1 MATKLPDECL
11 LEIFKYI
18 DEQSLYSL
26 LLVNRTW
33 CRISISLL
41 WKKPFKENQ
50 TNEHFKVILPLIS
63 YLDKEIR
70 NSLKIEENNKTKTN
84 NIQEKPTFNY
94 VSFIKELDY
103 TNMCY
108 QAITCLKKLRNNP
121 KDYSIMNDNYLYYGM
136 MQIFEQNS
144 YHVIK
149 HEIENILNVKSTIK
163 QEDSNKFIESIL
175 LIILNNSRIET
186 LILDIFYWRSKDI
199 FNILL
204 KIPEQI
210 GNNGFTGFFLKK
222 FHCKLLV
229 KDIDILYNILK
240 LSNNQIRDLS
250 LSFYDVYN
258 NDNDND
264 NNNNNNNNTEFNSY
278 LDLINLIK
286 SQYYLEKLHINYNS
300 LFIKL
305 ILLELQNNFYSI
317 MKLNLISHNNV
328 EDSGFYFLDDEWSNS
343 LELTFN
349 DLNFVDNLKDFPL
362 LNLKFL
368 KLDWDTLNFNHLQ
381 SQENELHQ
389 SIINLI
395 QYHNIDLNHINLNPL
410 LKFHFRNIFKII

>member
-18 DEQSLYSL
+18 DEKSLYSL

-33 CRISISLL
+33 CRIM
-41 WKKPFKENQ
+41 
-50 TNEHFKVILPLIS
+50 ILPLIS

-229 KDIDILYNILK
+229 KRY
-240 LSNNQIRDLS
+240 
-250 LSFYDVYN
+250 
-258 NDNDND
+258 
-264 NNNNNNNNTEFNSY
+264 
-278 LDLINLIK
+278 
-286 SQYYLEKLHINYNS
+286 
-300 LFIKL
+300 
-305 ILLELQNNFYSI
+305 
-317 MKLNLISHNNV
+317 
-328 EDSGFYFLDDEWSNS
+328 
-343 LELTFN
+343 
-349 DLNFVDNLKDFPL
+349 
-362 LNLKFL
+362 
-368 KLDWDTLNFNHLQ
+368 
-381 SQENELHQ
+381 
-389 SIINLI
+389 
-395 QYHNIDLNHINLNPL
+395 
-410 LKFHFRNIFKII
+410 

>member
-1 MATKLPDECL
+1 MATKLPDEL
-11 LEIFKYI
+11 
-18 DEQSLYSL
+18 
-26 LLVNRTW
+26 
-33 CRISISLL
+33 
-41 WKKPFKENQ
+41 
-50 TNEHFKVILPLIS
+50 ILPLIS

-250 LSFYDVYN
+250 LN
-258 NDNDND
+258 
-264 NNNNNNNNTEFNSY
+264 
-278 LDLINLIK
+278 LINLIK

-395 QYHNIDLNHINLNPL
+395 QYHNIDLKHINLNPL

>member
-18 DEQSLYSL
+18 DEKSLYSL

-33 CRISISLL
+33 CRISIPLL
-41 WKKPFKENQ
+41 WRKPFKEYR

-63 YLDKEIR
+63 YLDKETR
-70 NSLKIEENNKTKTN
+70 KSLKIEENKTN
-84 NIQEKPTFNY
+84 YYIQEKPTFNY
-94 VSFIKELDY
+94 ASFIKELDY

-108 QAITCLKKLRNNP
+108 QAITCLKKLRSNP
-121 KDYSIMNDNYLYYGM
+121 KEYSIMNDNYGMM

-149 HEIENILNVKSTIK
+149 HEIENILNVKSTLK

-186 LILDIFYWRSKDI
+186 LTLDIFYWRSKDI
-199 FNILL
+199 FNILS

-210 GNNGFTGFFLKK
+210 GNGFTGFFLNK

-229 KDIDILYNILK
+229 KDIDILFNLLK

-258 NDNDND
+258 DNNDNKDI
-264 NNNNNNNNTEFNSY
+264 NSY

-286 SQYYLEKLHINYNS
+286 SLYYLEKLHVNYNS
-300 LFIKL
+300 FFIKL
-305 ILLELQNNFYSI
+305 ILSELQNNFYSI
-317 MKLNLISHNNV
+317 INLNLISHNNV
-328 EDSGFYFLDDEWSNS
+328 EDTGFYFLDDEWSNS

-349 DLNFVDNLKDFPL
+349 DLNFVDNLNLKDFPL

-395 QYHNIDLNHINLNPL
+395 QYHNIDLKHINLNPL

>member
-18 DEQSLYSL
+18 DEKSLYSL

-149 HEIENILNVKSTIK
+149 HEIENILNVK
-163 QEDSNKFIESIL
+163 N
-175 LIILNNSRIET
+175 
-186 LILDIFYWRSKDI
+186 
-199 FNILL
+199 
-204 KIPEQI
+204 
-210 GNNGFTGFFLKK
+210 
-222 FHCKLLV
+222 
-229 KDIDILYNILK
+229 
-240 LSNNQIRDLS
+240 
-250 LSFYDVYN
+250 
-258 NDNDND
+258 
-264 NNNNNNNNTEFNSY
+264 
-278 LDLINLIK
+278 
-286 SQYYLEKLHINYNS
+286 
-300 LFIKL
+300 
-305 ILLELQNNFYSI
+305 
-317 MKLNLISHNNV
+317 
-328 EDSGFYFLDDEWSNS
+328 DEWSNS

-381 SQENELHQ
+381 SQENEFYNTPEFSLE
-389 SIINLI
+389 IDGMMDLI
-395 QYHNIDLNHINLNPL
+395 DILQ
-410 LKFHFRNIFKII
+410 FKVLYILGSVH